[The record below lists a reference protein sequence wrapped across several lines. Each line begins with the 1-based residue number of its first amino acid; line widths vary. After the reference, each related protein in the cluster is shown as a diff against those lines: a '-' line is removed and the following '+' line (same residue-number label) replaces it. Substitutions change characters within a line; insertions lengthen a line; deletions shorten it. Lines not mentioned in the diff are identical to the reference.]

1 MDYNK
6 GRKYNFPLSKGGALY
21 NSCGIEVLLS
31 LFDTLNFLDSEGKII
46 VQRLITERIPIS
58 DFMSWLILQSQ
69 SEQFHIEEIHKHYAL
84 FDLIEKQGVSD
95 LFSDLVIALYLLDK
109 QKTIDEIRKLNVI
122 LEKEEHFD
130 FEETPN
136 IKAILNIAD
145 KNGLSDAKKLFAY
158 LSKFDNVRATDK
170 EPRTAVSDF
179 VIGHVDNFD
188 QAYDWIVPFDMKVN
202 WRDSSIQVM
211 PQTESTYIDMPEK
224 DGSIIENTIYKNR
237 LFSIVAYSELGLSL
251 YEKEQLK
258 REIAQILDA
267 TKNNPKKLTF
277 TSADIS
283 FDVQYSGSAQITEGP
298 SFVKAT
304 IPFEAAPYGYPLF
317 DQTVYGSGLLVN
329 DGDADSGCVH
339 KISAGAVNPS
349 FQLGTITYKWSG
361 TVPNNTT
368 LYIDHNNY
376 SCYLE
381 TVAGSREN
389 VIDKLTGE
397 FQTIPK
403 NTSIA
408 ITAFGNTG
416 DYLSTNLK
424 EKILW

>member
-6 GRKYNFPLSKGGALY
+6 YFKYNLSISDGGATY
-21 NSCGIEVLLS
+21 NSAGIEVLVN
-31 LFDTLNFLDSEGKII
+31 LFETLKFLDARGKVIA
-46 VQRLITERIPIS
+46 QRLITERISLP
-58 DFMSWLILQSQ
+58 DFMSLFVLQDEP
-69 SEQFHIEEIHKHYAL
+69 EQFYIEESHKYSAL

-95 LFSDLVIALYLLDK
+95 AFSDLLISLFLLDK
-109 QKTIDEIRKLNVI
+109 QQAIDEIRELNAI
-122 LEKEEHFD
+122 IEKNEKFTFKDNPTIE
-130 FEETPN
+130 
-136 IKAILNIAD
+136 AIIDIAD
-145 KNGLSDAKKLFAY
+145 KYGLDEAEKIMAY
-158 LSKFDNVRATDK
+158 ISQFDPVRVTDR
-170 EPRTAVSDF
+170 EPRKAVSDF
-179 VIGHVDNFD
+179 MIGQIEDYDKAF
-188 QAYDWIVPFDMKVN
+188 DWIIPFDMKVN

-237 LFSIVAYSELGLSL
+237 LFSIVAYSELGLSI

-267 TKNNPKKLTF
+267 TKNSPKKLTF
-277 TSADIS
+277 MASDTS
-283 FDVQYSGSAQITEGP
+283 FDVQYSGSAEITEGP

-304 IPFEAAPYGYPLF
+304 IPFEAGAYGYPLF
-317 DQTVYGSGLLVN
+317 EQEVLGTGLLVN

-339 KISAGAVNPS
+339 KISSGAVNPS
-349 FQLGTITYKWSG
+349 FQLGTITYTWEG
-361 TVPNNTT
+361 TVPEDTT

-376 SCYLE
+376 TCYLE
-381 TVAGSREN
+381 TVQGTRTN

-403 NTSIA
+403 ASSVA
-408 ITAFGNTG
+408 ITALGNTG
-416 DYLSTNLK
+416 DYLVTKLK